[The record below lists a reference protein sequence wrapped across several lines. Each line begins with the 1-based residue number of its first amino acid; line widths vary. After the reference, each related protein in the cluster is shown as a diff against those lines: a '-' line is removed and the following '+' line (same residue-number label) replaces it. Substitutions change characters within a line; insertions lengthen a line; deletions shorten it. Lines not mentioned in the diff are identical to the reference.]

1 MKRKESPE
9 DQGWQERPGLARM
22 IRGAAFV
29 TPIAISLATGYVVTG
44 LLPSPPSTLW
54 GIVRWA
60 IVALASL
67 TAMVA
72 AERIAR
78 RVVPLATLFKLGLAF
93 PDQVPSRLGLAMKIG
108 TTSQLKKRIEEHRV
122 SPDGE
127 LPGDAARRLLEL
139 VGLLSRHDRMTRGH
153 SERVRGYA
161 HMIGVEMGITGRD
174 LDRLRWAALL
184 HDIGKIDVPGSILNK
199 PDRLT
204 DDEFEIIKSHPLAG
218 KAYVQPLAR
227 WIGESVRAVWEHHER
242 FDGGGYPNGLSG
254 TRIAMASRIVS
265 VADAYDVMTSTRS
278 YKDPMTSEA
287 ARAELSKH
295 AGTQF
300 DPDVVRAFLNASLGA
315 TSRLTRPSRWLSQ
328 AALLP
333 QAIVTQVGAAIGPAL
348 AVVAV
353 GTTAGAAGVVANA
366 TQPTETVFVDDGE
379 ITTTEVDVDER
390 SNVRGANGVASPG
403 GSPTGSP
410 SPAPGATLV
419 EPAASETD
427 SEPPTSDD
435 PGSPAGDTTL
445 PDPVTTVR
453 RGPTTTDP
461 SSPDSTPPSTSGPV
475 TTVGTQQ
482 TTTTSAVGT
491 QTTTTVAGS
500 SSTTTTSVAP
510 APGTT
515 TPGITLP
522 EITLPE
528 ITLPEI
534 TLPDIITLP
543 EITLPDIITLPEITL
558 PDIITLPE
566 ITLPDIVTLPEIT
579 LPDVTLPDVTLP
591 VITLPEITLPKISL
605 PDLGL

>member
-1 MKRKESPE
+1 MSKRNAARD
-9 DQGWQERPGLARM
+9 DQGWQERPGLARA
-22 IRGAAFV
+22 IRAAAFV
-29 TPIAISLATGYVVTG
+29 TPIAVSLATGYVVTG
-44 LLPSPPSTLW
+44 LLPSPPSTTW
-54 GIVRWA
+54 GIVRWL
-60 IVALASL
+60 IVAFASL

-108 TTSQLKKRIEEHRV
+108 TTSQLKKRIEENRV

-204 DDEFEIIKSHPLAG
+204 DDEYEVIKTHPLAG

-254 TRIAMASRIVS
+254 TRIALASRIVS

-278 YKDPMTSEA
+278 YKEPMSNEA

-315 TSRLTRPSRWLSQ
+315 TSRLTRPSRWISQ

-366 TQPTETVFVDDGE
+366 TQPTDTVFVDDGE
-379 ITTTEVDVDER
+379 ITTTDVADQQSR
-390 SNVRGANGVASPG
+390 VGGVAGEPG
-403 GSPTGSP
+403 PAVPGPGSALAEPGSTIV
-410 SPAPGATLV
+410 APV
-419 EPAASETD
+419 ASEAD
-427 SEPPTSDD
+427 AESESDPSDD
-435 PGSPAGDTTL
+435 SGVSAGDTTL
-445 PDPVTTVR
+445 PDPVTTVG
-453 RGPTTTDP
+453 GPSTTDDP
-461 SSPDSTPPSTSGPV
+461 TAPDSTPPSTSGPV
-475 TTVGTQQ
+475 TTLVGQ
-482 TTTTSAVGT
+482 TTTT
-491 QTTTTVAGS
+491 TTTTTTPGGS
-500 SSTTTTSVAP
+500 SSTTTTTHVSSSSTTTTSTATAP
-510 APGTT
+510 ETT

-522 EITLPE
+522 DIT
-528 ITLPEI
+528 
-534 TLPDIITLP
+534 
-543 EITLPDIITLPEITL
+543 
-558 PDIITLPE
+558 
-566 ITLPDIVTLPEIT
+566 
-579 LPDVTLPDVTLP
+579 VTLPDVTTP
-591 VITLPEITLPKISL
+591 EITIPDIITIPAITLPEVTLPKITL